1 MSRCKN
7 DCGKWA
13 FSDGF
18 CRTCAKQADL
28 AKTPTCK
35 SAPVL
40 QVPAASTSFQLEP
53 SEGSERTVAASELE
67 LVTQRGLQLHEE
79 ELRASRD
86 TLGDRHPDTL
96 SAIDSM
102 ATLLEDM
109 GQLGEARPL
118 YEEALRARRETLGDR
133 HPETLTTIASMA
145 SLLVALRQP
154 ERARPLFEEELE
166 ASRETLG
173 DRHPETLLS
182 ISNMGQLLQAMG
194 QLEEAR
200 ALYDEALQAS
210 REVLGDRH
218 PETLTLLDSINT
230 LHEASRG

>member
-40 QVPAASTSFQLEP
+40 QVPTANEESAAPMAAQLEMAIA

-79 ELRASRD
+79 ELRASRE

-109 GQLGEARPL
+109 GQLEEARPL
-118 YEEALRARRETLGDR
+118 YEEAL
-133 HPETLTTIASMA
+133 H
-145 SLLVALRQP
+145 
-154 ERARPLFEEELE
+154 
-166 ASRETLG
+166 
-173 DRHPETLLS
+173 
-182 ISNMGQLLQAMG
+182 
-194 QLEEAR
+194 
-200 ALYDEALQAS
+200 AS

>member
-79 ELRASRD
+79 ELRASRE

-109 GQLGEARPL
+109 GQLEEARPL
-118 YEEALRARRETLGDR
+118 YEEALRARRETLGNR
-133 HPETLTTIASMA
+133 H
-145 SLLVALRQP
+145 Q
-154 ERARPLFEEELE
+154 
-166 ASRETLG
+166 
-173 DRHPETLLS
+173 ETLLS

-200 ALYDEALQAS
+200 ALYEEALQAS

>member
-79 ELRASRD
+79 ELRASRE

-109 GQLGEARPL
+109 GQLEEARPL
-118 YEEALRARRETLGDR
+118 YEEALQTSKETLGDR
-133 HPETLTTIASMA
+133 HPHTLAYQSNLSRLMTIMA
-145 SLLVALRQP
+145 
-154 ERARPLFEEELE
+154 E
-166 ASRETLG
+166 
-173 DRHPETLLS
+173 
-182 ISNMGQLLQAMG
+182 
-194 QLEEAR
+194 
-200 ALYDEALQAS
+200 
-210 REVLGDRH
+210 
-218 PETLTLLDSINT
+218 
-230 LHEASRG
+230 

>member
-28 AKTPTCK
+28 EKSPTCK
-35 SAPVL
+35 SAPIL
-40 QVPAASTSFQLEP
+40 QVPAASTSFELEP

-79 ELRASRD
+79 ELRASRE

-96 SAIDSM
+96 TAIDSM
-102 ATLLEDM
+102 ATLLKDM
-109 GQLGEARPL
+109 GQPERARPL
-118 YEEALRARRETLGDR
+118 LEEALRARRETLGDR
-133 HPETLTTIASMA
+133 NPKTL
-145 SLLVALRQP
+145 
-154 ERARPLFEEELE
+154 
-166 ASRETLG
+166 
-173 DRHPETLLS
+173 DS

-200 ALYDEALQAS
+200 PLYEEALHAS

-218 PETLTLLDSINT
+218 PETLTLLESINT

>member
-35 SAPVL
+35 SAPDL

-79 ELRASRD
+79 ELRASRE

-109 GQLGEARPL
+109 GQLEEARPL

-133 HPETLTTIASMA
+133 HPKTLDS
-145 SLLVALRQP
+145 
-154 ERARPLFEEELE
+154 F
-166 ASRETLG
+166 
-173 DRHPETLLS
+173 
-182 ISNMGQLLQAMG
+182 SNLGQLLQAMR

-200 ALYDEALQAS
+200 ALYEEALQAS

>member
-79 ELRASRD
+79 ELRASRE

-109 GQLGEARPL
+109 GQLEEARPL

-133 HPETLTTIASMA
+133 HPKTLDS
-145 SLLVALRQP
+145 
-154 ERARPLFEEELE
+154 F
-166 ASRETLG
+166 
-173 DRHPETLLS
+173 
-182 ISNMGQLLQAMG
+182 SNLGQLLQAMR

>member
-79 ELRASRD
+79 ELRASR
-86 TLGDRHPDTL
+86 
-96 SAIDSM
+96 
-102 ATLLEDM
+102 
-109 GQLGEARPL
+109 
-118 YEEALRARRETLGDR
+118 ETLGDC
-133 HPETLTTIASMA
+133 
-145 SLLVALRQP
+145 
-154 ERARPLFEEELE
+154 
-166 ASRETLG
+166 
-173 DRHPETLLS
+173 HPETLLS

-200 ALYDEALQAS
+200 PLFEEALHAS

>member
-28 AKTPTCK
+28 AKTQTCK

-40 QVPAASTSFQLEP
+40 QVPAASTSFELEP

-79 ELRASRD
+79 ELRASRE
-86 TLGDRHPDTL
+86 TLGDRRPDTL

-109 GQLGEARPL
+109 GQLEEARPL
-118 YEEALRARRETLGDR
+118 YEEALRARRETLGNR
-133 HPETLTTIASMA
+133 H
-145 SLLVALRQP
+145 Q
-154 ERARPLFEEELE
+154 
-166 ASRETLG
+166 
-173 DRHPETLLS
+173 ETLLS

>member
-28 AKTPTCK
+28 AKTTTCK

-79 ELRASRD
+79 ELRASRE

-109 GQLGEARPL
+109 GQLEEARPL
-118 YEEALRARRETLGDR
+118 YEEALRARRETLGNR
-133 HPETLTTIASMA
+133 H
-145 SLLVALRQP
+145 Q
-154 ERARPLFEEELE
+154 
-166 ASRETLG
+166 
-173 DRHPETLLS
+173 ETLLS

>member
-79 ELRASRD
+79 ELRASRE

-109 GQLGEARPL
+109 GQLEEARPL
-118 YEEALRARRETLGDR
+118 YEEALRARRETLGNR
-133 HPETLTTIASMA
+133 H
-145 SLLVALRQP
+145 Q
-154 ERARPLFEEELE
+154 
-166 ASRETLG
+166 
-173 DRHPETLLS
+173 ETLLS

-200 ALYDEALQAS
+200 ALYDEALHAS

>member
-28 AKTPTCK
+28 EKSPTCK

-79 ELRASRD
+79 ELRASRE

-96 SAIDSM
+96 ISINNM
-102 ATLLEDM
+102 GNLLQVM
-109 GQLGEARPL
+109 GKLDE
-118 YEEALRARRETLGDR
+118 
-133 HPETLTTIASMA
+133 
-145 SLLVALRQP
+145 
-154 ERARPLFEEELE
+154 ARPLFEERLKPSGTP
-166 ASRETLG
+166 AL
-173 DRHPETLLS
+173 
-182 ISNMGQLLQAMG
+182 AM
-194 QLEEAR
+194 R
-200 ALYDEALQAS
+200 S
-210 REVLGDRH
+210 
-218 PETLTLLDSINT
+218 
-230 LHEASRG
+230 LH

>member
-79 ELRASRD
+79 ELRASRE

-109 GQLGEARPL
+109 GQLEEARPL

-133 HPETLTTIASMA
+133 HPKTL
-145 SLLVALRQP
+145 
-154 ERARPLFEEELE
+154 
-166 ASRETLG
+166 
-173 DRHPETLLS
+173 DS
-182 ISNMGQLLQAMG
+182 ISNMGQLLQAMR

-200 ALYDEALQAS
+200 PLYEEALHAS

>member
-79 ELRASRD
+79 ELRASRE

-109 GQLGEARPL
+109 GQLEEARPL
-118 YEEALRARRETLGDR
+118 YEEALRARRETLGNR
-133 HPETLTTIASMA
+133 H
-145 SLLVALRQP
+145 Q
-154 ERARPLFEEELE
+154 
-166 ASRETLG
+166 
-173 DRHPETLLS
+173 ETLLS

-200 ALYDEALQAS
+200 ALYEEALHAS

-230 LHEASRG
+230 LHQASRG

>member
-79 ELRASRD
+79 ELRASRE

-118 YEEALRARRETLGDR
+118 YEEALRARRETLGNR
-133 HPETLTTIASMA
+133 H
-145 SLLVALRQP
+145 Q
-154 ERARPLFEEELE
+154 
-166 ASRETLG
+166 
-173 DRHPETLLS
+173 ETLLS

-200 ALYDEALQAS
+200 ALYEEALQAS

-230 LHEASRG
+230 LHEASRGQARTLPLYAELEGV

>member
-67 LVTQRGLQLHEE
+67 LVTQRGLQLHGE
-79 ELRASRD
+79 ELRASRE

-109 GQLGEARPL
+109 GQLEEARPL
-118 YEEALRARRETLGDR
+118 YEEALRARRETLGNR
-133 HPETLTTIASMA
+133 H
-145 SLLVALRQP
+145 Q
-154 ERARPLFEEELE
+154 
-166 ASRETLG
+166 
-173 DRHPETLLS
+173 ETLLS

-200 ALYDEALQAS
+200 ALYEEALQAS

>member
-35 SAPVL
+35 SAPVW
-40 QVPAASTSFQLEP
+40 QVPTANEESAAPMAGQLEMAIAL
-53 SEGSERTVAASELE
+53 EGSERTVAASELE

-79 ELRASRD
+79 ELRASRE

-109 GQLGEARPL
+109 GQLEEARPL

-133 HPETLTTIASMA
+133 HPKTLDS
-145 SLLVALRQP
+145 
-154 ERARPLFEEELE
+154 F
-166 ASRETLG
+166 
-173 DRHPETLLS
+173 
-182 ISNMGQLLQAMG
+182 SNLGQLLQAMR

-200 ALYDEALQAS
+200 ALYEEALQAS

>member
-79 ELRASRD
+79 ELRASRE

-109 GQLGEARPL
+109 GQPEEARPL
-118 YEEALRARRETLGDR
+118 YEEALRARRETLGNR
-133 HPETLTTIASMA
+133 H
-145 SLLVALRQP
+145 Q
-154 ERARPLFEEELE
+154 
-166 ASRETLG
+166 
-173 DRHPETLLS
+173 ETLLS

-194 QLEEAR
+194 QLEDAR
-200 ALYDEALQAS
+200 ALYEEALQAS

>member
-79 ELRASRD
+79 ELRASRE

-109 GQLGEARPL
+109 GQLEEARPL

-133 HPETLTTIASMA
+133 HPKTLDS
-145 SLLVALRQP
+145 
-154 ERARPLFEEELE
+154 F
-166 ASRETLG
+166 
-173 DRHPETLLS
+173 
-182 ISNMGQLLQAMG
+182 SNLGQLLQAMR

-200 ALYDEALQAS
+200 ALYDEALHAS

>member
-79 ELRASRD
+79 ELRASRE

-109 GQLGEARPL
+109 GQLEEARPL
-118 YEEALRARRETLGDR
+118 YEEALRARRETLGYR
-133 HPETLTTIASMA
+133 H
-145 SLLVALRQP
+145 Q
-154 ERARPLFEEELE
+154 
-166 ASRETLG
+166 
-173 DRHPETLLS
+173 ETLLS

>member
-79 ELRASRD
+79 ELRASRE

-96 SAIDSM
+96 SAINSM

-109 GQLGEARPL
+109 GQLEEARPL

-133 HPETLTTIASMA
+133 HPKTLDS
-145 SLLVALRQP
+145 
-154 ERARPLFEEELE
+154 F
-166 ASRETLG
+166 
-173 DRHPETLLS
+173 
-182 ISNMGQLLQAMG
+182 SNLGQLLQAMR

-200 ALYDEALQAS
+200 ALYEEALQAS

-218 PETLTLLDSINT
+218 PETLALLDSINT

>member
-79 ELRASRD
+79 ELRASRE

-109 GQLGEARPL
+109 GQLEEARPL
-118 YEEALRARRETLGDR
+118 YEEALRARRETLGNR
-133 HPETLTTIASMA
+133 H
-145 SLLVALRQP
+145 Q
-154 ERARPLFEEELE
+154 
-166 ASRETLG
+166 
-173 DRHPETLLS
+173 ETLLS

-200 ALYDEALQAS
+200 ALYEEALQAS

-230 LHEASRG
+230 LHEASRGY

>member
-79 ELRASRD
+79 ELRASRE

-109 GQLGEARPL
+109 GQLEEARPL
-118 YEEALRARRETLGDR
+118 YEEALRARRETLGYR
-133 HPETLTTIASMA
+133 H
-145 SLLVALRQP
+145 Q
-154 ERARPLFEEELE
+154 
-166 ASRETLG
+166 
-173 DRHPETLLS
+173 ETLLS

-200 ALYDEALQAS
+200 ALYEEALHAS

-218 PETLTLLDSINT
+218 PETLALLDSINT